1 MFEIKVPGFG
11 ESIQEV
17 QVANWLKQVGDYVN
31 KDDDLVELESEK
43 ASQNLP
49 SDFEG
54 VLTEIKVANGEFAAV
69 GDLLGIISPGEA
81 GNAGGSDQTAAPAE
95 SSSSSSNSE
104 SASQTQSSNS
114 SDWIMPAA
122 ERILSEYKISADA
135 ITPTG
140 PGGRLLKED
149 VLKYVQAKGLKPGGS
164 PAGSA
169 PAPASPRIEQLH
181 RHLQN
186 QQRHLPEL
194 RRPPFQ
200 DLRRLRCPPNAK
212 RNRYR

>member
-17 QVANWLKQVGDYVN
+17 QVANWLKQVGDWVN

-69 GDLLGIISPGEA
+69 GDLLGVISPQE
-81 GNAGGSDQTAAPAE
+81 GGGAKGSGQASTPARGAASAAVAQTPK
-95 SSSSSSNSE
+95 N
-104 SASQTQSSNS
+104 

-135 ITPTG
+135 LP
-140 PGGRLLKED
+140 RRRELLT
-149 VLKYVQAKGLKPGGS
+149 
-164 PAGSA
+164 
-169 PAPASPRIEQLH
+169 IW
-181 RHLQN
+181 
-186 QQRHLPEL
+186 L
-194 RRPPFQ
+194 R
-200 DLRRLRCPPNAK
+200 
-212 RNRYR
+212 